1 MEASVELVRRPTPG
15 PLRLAAA
22 LRLPAQYLGLLL
34 IVLTLALGLVGPLV
48 GIRPPRDAFTV
59 IATVAVIPIVL
70 SVVFTFVSPVDRSA
84 PLSLASPVLGPWQAI
99 NSPTSRVPSHGT
111 HAYGQAYAVDL
122 VYAPAGGDRPEFGKA
137 GGSFLPN
144 ERFPAF
150 GRPVVAVADA
160 VVVRSHDGQ
169 RDHRSRSSWA
179 AYLYLMIIESIV
191 RSAGPP
197 RWVIGNHLVLR
208 LADGSHVLYA
218 HLKRGSQ
225 SVRVGDRVRAGQPL
239 AECGNS
245 GNSTE
250 PHLHVQRQDGPGV
263 LLATGLPWTIDDAE
277 LPPNEG
283 ILEAP
288 PES

>member
-1 MEASVELVRRPTPG
+1 MLSTRDRTRHRTPA
-15 PLRLAAA
+15 RLWQAAA
-22 LRLPAQYLGLLL
+22 LRLPAQYLGLTL
-34 IVLTLALGLVGPLV
+34 IAATLIAGLVGTLLGTRLPGGV
-48 GIRPPRDAFTV
+48 ANIT
-59 IATVAVIPIVL
+59 ATAGVVAIVL
-70 SVVFTFVSPVDRSA
+70 SVLFTFVSPVDRTA
-84 PLSLASPVLGPWQAI
+84 PTSLSSPVRGPWQAI

-122 VYAPAGGDRPEFGKA
+122 VYAPPGVDRPEFGRA
-137 GGSFLPN
+137 GGHFLGN

-150 GRPVVAVADA
+150 GQPVIAVADA
-160 VVVRSHDGQ
+160 VVVRAHDWQ
-169 RDHRSRSSWA
+169 RDHRSRSSWP

-225 SVRVGDRVRAGQPL
+225 QVGVGDRVRAGQQL

-250 PHLHVQRQDGPGV
+250 PHLHVQRQDRPGV
-263 LLATGLPWTIDDAE
+263 LLANGLPWTIDGHD
-277 LPPNEG
+277 LPPNES
-283 ILEAP
+283 ILDGPTAP
-288 PES
+288 